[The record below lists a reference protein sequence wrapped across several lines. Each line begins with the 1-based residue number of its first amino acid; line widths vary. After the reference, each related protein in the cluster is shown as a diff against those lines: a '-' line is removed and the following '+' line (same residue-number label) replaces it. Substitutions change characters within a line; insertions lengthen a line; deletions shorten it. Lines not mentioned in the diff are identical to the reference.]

1 VTYFHLQI
9 SPSYF
14 HKVNKIMSNF
24 SRRQAI
30 SLSAVSAAG
39 IAATIAQGKK
49 ANAQSEPLSQPE
61 VNPDGRFAS
70 KVVLITGATS
80 GIGEATARAFAA
92 EGATVHF
99 CGRRQELGQQVAQ
112 SIVDAG
118 GKATY
123 QPADVRNEGEVKAFV
138 DGCVERYGKID
149 VAFNNAGIES
159 PPKTIA
165 EQTLEDWENIMK
177 TNATGIFL
185 SMKYELPVMVNSGG
199 GAIINNASVSGH
211 VGFAT
216 ISPYSASKHAI
227 MSLTKVAALEYAD
240 KNIRVNSI
248 SPGAVDT
255 PMLRRALAAW
265 NTDFETVA
273 QDYPIKRIV
282 QPEEIARGVMWLA
295 SAEPIAVVGTDID
308 ATGGY
313 LTK

>member
-1 VTYFHLQI
+1 
-9 SPSYF
+9 
-14 HKVNKIMSNF
+14 MSNF
-24 SRRQAI
+24 SRRRAI
-30 SLSAVSAAG
+30 SLGAVGAAG
-39 IAATIAQGKK
+39 IAAAVTQGKK
-49 ANAQSEPLSQPE
+49 VIAQTEPLSQPE
-61 VNPDGRFAS
+61 VNPDGKFAGQ
-70 KVVLITGATS
+70 VVLITGATS

-92 EGATVHF
+92 QGATVHF

-118 GKATY
+118 GKASY
-123 QPADVRNEGEVKAFV
+123 QPADVRNEGDVKAFI
-138 DGCVERYGKID
+138 DGCVERYGKIN

-159 PPKTIA
+159 SPKTIA
-165 EQTLEDWENIMK
+165 EQTFEDWENVMN
-177 TNATGIFL
+177 TNARGVFL
-185 SMKYELPVMVNSGG
+185 SMKYELPVMLNSGG
-199 GAIINNASVSGH
+199 GAIINNSSVSGH

-216 ISPYSASKHAI
+216 ISPYNASKHAI

-255 PMLRRALAAW
+255 PMLRRALEAW
-265 NTDFETVA
+265 DTDLETIA
-273 QDYPIKRIV
+273 QEYPIKRIV
-282 QPEEIARGVMWLA
+282 APEEIARGVMWLA

>member
-1 VTYFHLQI
+1 
-9 SPSYF
+9 
-14 HKVNKIMSNF
+14 MSNF
-24 SRRQAI
+24 SRRKAI
-30 SLSAVSAAG
+30 SLGAVGAAG
-39 IAATIAQGKK
+39 IAAAVTQGKK
-49 ANAQSEPLSQPE
+49 AQAQSEPLSQPE
-61 VNPDGRFAS
+61 VNPDGRFAGQ
-70 KVVLITGATS
+70 VVLITGATS

-118 GKATY
+118 GKASY
-123 QPADVRNEGEVKAFV
+123 QPADIRNESDIQAFV
-138 DGCVERYGKID
+138 DACVEKYGRID
-149 VAFNNAGIES
+149 IAFNNAGIES
-159 PPKTIA
+159 TPKTVA
-165 EQTLEDWENIMK
+165 EQTFEDWENVMN
-177 TNATGIFL
+177 TNARGVFL
-185 SMKYELPVMVNSGG
+185 SMKYELPVMLNSGG

-216 ISPYSASKHAI
+216 ISPYSASKHAVL
-227 MSLTKVAALEYAD
+227 SLTKVAALEYAD

-255 PMLRRALAAW
+255 PMLRRALDAW
-265 NTDFETVA
+265 NTDLETVA
-273 QDYPIKRIV
+273 RDYPIKRIV
-282 QPEEIARGVMWLA
+282 APGEIARGVMWLA

>member
-1 VTYFHLQI
+1 MNDKKSQNHL
-9 SPSYF
+9 PR
-14 HKVNKIMSNF
+14 IMSNF
-24 SRRQAI
+24 SRRKAI
-30 SLSAVSAAG
+30 GLGAVGAAG
-39 IAATIAQGKK
+39 IAATVARTNQVHAQT
-49 ANAQSEPLSQPE
+49 EPLSQPE
-61 VNPDGRFAS
+61 VNSNGRFAD

-99 CGRRQELGQQVAQ
+99 CGRREQLGQQVAR
-112 SIVDAG
+112 SIIDAG
-118 GKATY
+118 GKASY
-123 QPADVRNEGEVKAFV
+123 QKADVRNEAEIEAFV
-138 DGCVERYGKID
+138 DGCVERYGQID

-159 PPKTIA
+159 APKTIA
-165 EQTLEDWENIMK
+165 EQTFDDWENVMS
-177 TNATGIFL
+177 TNARGVFL
-185 SMKYELPVMVNSGG
+185 SMKYELPVMLNSGG

-227 MSLTKVAALEYAD
+227 LSLTKVAALEYAD

-265 NTDFETVA
+265 NTDLETVA
-273 QDYPIKRIV
+273 LEYPVKRIIA
-282 QPEEIARGVMWLA
+282 PEEIARSVMWLA
-295 SAEPIAVVGTDID
+295 TTEPIAVIGTDID

>member
-1 VTYFHLQI
+1 
-9 SPSYF
+9 
-14 HKVNKIMSNF
+14 MSNF
-24 SRRQAI
+24 SRRKAI
-30 SLSAVSAAG
+30 SLGAVGAAG
-39 IAATIAQGKK
+39 IAAAVTQGKK
-49 ANAQSEPLSQPE
+49 VIAQTEPLSQPE
-61 VNPDGRFAS
+61 VNPDGKFAD

-118 GKATY
+118 GKASY
-123 QPADVRNEGEVKAFV
+123 QPADVRNEGEVKAFI
-138 DGCVERYGKID
+138 DGCVERYGKINI
-149 VAFNNAGIES
+149 AFNNAGIES
-159 PPKTIA
+159 SPKTIA
-165 EQTLEDWENIMK
+165 EQTFEDWENVMN
-177 TNATGIFL
+177 TNARGVFL
-185 SMKYELPVMVNSGG
+185 SMKYELPVMLDSGG
-199 GAIINNASVSGH
+199 GAIINNSSVSGH

-216 ISPYSASKHAI
+216 ISPYNASKHAI

-255 PMLRRALAAW
+255 PMLRRALEAW
-265 NTDFETVA
+265 DTDLETIA
-273 QDYPIKRIV
+273 QEYPIKRIV
-282 QPEEIARGVMWLA
+282 APEEIARGVMWLA

>member
-1 VTYFHLQI
+1 
-9 SPSYF
+9 
-14 HKVNKIMSNF
+14 MSNF

-30 SLSAVSAAG
+30 GLGAVGAAG
-39 IAATIAQGKK
+39 IAATIAQGNKVQ
-49 ANAQSEPLSQPE
+49 AQTEQISQPE
-61 VNPDGRFAS
+61 VNPNGRFAD
-70 KVVLITGATS
+70 KVILITGATS

-118 GKATY
+118 GKASY
-123 QPADVRNEGEVKAFV
+123 QKADVKNEAEIKAFI
-138 DGCVERYGKID
+138 DGCVQRYDRID
-149 VAFNNAGIES
+149 IAFNNAGIES
-159 PPKTIA
+159 APKTIA
-165 EQTLEDWENIMK
+165 EQTFEDWENVMN
-177 TNATGIFL
+177 TNARGVFL
-185 SMKYELPVMVNSGG
+185 SMKYELPVMLNSGG
-199 GAIINNASVSGH
+199 GSIINNASVSGH

-227 MSLTKVAALEYAD
+227 LSLTKVAALEYAD

-265 NTDFETVA
+265 NTDLETVA

-282 QPEEIARGVMWLA
+282 APEEIARGVMWLA

>member
-1 VTYFHLQI
+1 
-9 SPSYF
+9 
-14 HKVNKIMSNF
+14 MSNF

-30 SLSAVSAAG
+30 GLGIVGAAG
-39 IAATIAQGKK
+39 VTAIAKGK
-49 ANAQSEPLSQPE
+49 ASAQSESLSQPE
-61 VNPDGRFAS
+61 ISLDSRFAN

-123 QPADVRNEGEVKAFV
+123 QPADVRNEAEIKAFV
-138 DGCVERYGKID
+138 DGCVDRYGKID
-149 VAFNNAGIES
+149 IAFNNAGIES
-159 PPKTIA
+159 APKTVA
-165 EQTLEDWENIMK
+165 EQTFEDWDNVMN
-177 TNATGIFL
+177 TNARGVFL
-185 SMKYELPVMVNSGG
+185 SMKYELPVMLNAGG

-227 MSLTKVAALEYAD
+227 LSLTKVAALEYAD
-240 KNIRVNSI
+240 KNIRINSI

-265 NTDFETVA
+265 NTDLETVV
-273 QDYPIKRIV
+273 QEYPIKRIV
-282 QPEEIARGVMWLA
+282 APEEIARGVMWLA
-295 SAEPIAVVGTDID
+295 SAEPIAVMGTDLD